1 MLSAELAHRDAELAA
16 LSERLRAAEAP
27 AASAAGAAEPPAS
40 AAAAADDPRG
50 ALAAA
55 GRVEADDAPAA
66 SDCPGQPERGAPEGG
81 APDPGPDRDPSQDR
95 RLTVAPRAAAELGAP
110 AAAAAGQASPRAALR
125 EAALREAA
133 AREDA
138 ARREAAAARAD
149 AAALREQLAL
159 AEVLRGAQAA
169 QLADARAELAALAA
183 HGLSASPG
191 KTLDARGG
199 APGDPRPDEEG
210 LAEFLQRR
218 LREAGAELAA
228 RDAEIGRLRAA
239 LAGPVP
245 VPAAGLAGAAAGE
258 AAVAALRAQARPL
271 PLRPRVE
278 AAFASCLLGA
288 RPACCQ

>member
-125 EAALREAA
+125 EAAL
-133 AREDA
+133 
-138 ARREAAAARAD
+138 REAAAARAD